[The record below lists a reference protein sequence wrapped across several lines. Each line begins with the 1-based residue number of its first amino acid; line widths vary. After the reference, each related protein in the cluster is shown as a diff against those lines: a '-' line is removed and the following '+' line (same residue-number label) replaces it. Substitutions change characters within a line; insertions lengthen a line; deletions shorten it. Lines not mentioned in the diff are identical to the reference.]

1 MLNECVNF
9 GPVPAAEGADRTAV
23 FPLALQE
30 HLHTGLYLFL
40 FFCVCVHVKDVY
52 AEAFMTFLRFCREK
66 WGGKKKEMLHSWF
79 PLQNQWTE
87 LAELT
92 DVQFLIVCEC

>member
-66 WGGKKKEMLHSWF
+66 WGGGKKCFILGFHFKTSGQN
-79 PLQNQWTE
+79 LQSSQM
-87 LAELT
+87 
-92 DVQFLIVCEC
+92 FSF